1 MKDLNCLRCG
11 RRMEFCRREYLQLG
25 KTGWITGDWGNLLAG
40 AMDVVVLR
48 CPDCGKL
55 EFFQGDALRGRAR
68 GRKENCPRLLVQT
81 AACAMTATILSVR
94 CAAQRILFFEEGT
107 KPWVSLTN

>member
-48 CPDCGKL
+48 CPDCGKAGVL
-55 EFFQGDALRGRAR
+55 SGGMPLRGQGERPEGELSQITCSNCSVRYDCDYPR
-68 GRKENCPRLLVQT
+68 G
-81 AACAMTATILSVR
+81 VR
-94 CAAQRILFFEEGT
+94 CAAQRILFLRKEQNHGF
-107 KPWVSLTN
+107 L

>member
-25 KTGWITGDWGNLLAG
+25 KTGWITGGWGNLLAG

-55 EFFQGDALRGRAR
+55 EFFQGDAFEGQGERPEGELSQITCS
-68 GRKENCPRLLVQT
+68 NC
-81 AACAMTATILSVR
+81 SVR
-94 CAAQRILFFEEGT
+94 YDCDYPKCPVCGAKNTIF
-107 KPWVSLTN
+107 

>member
-55 EFFQGDALRGRAR
+55 EFFQGDAF
-68 GRKENCPRLLVQT
+68 E
-81 AACAMTATILSVR
+81 TILSVR
-94 CAAQRILFFEEGT
+94 SAAQRILFFEEGT

>member
-48 CPDCGKL
+48 CPDCGKPDVRPAL
-55 EFFQGDALRGRAR
+55 EQEIAEFYRNQEA
-68 GRKENCPRLLVQT
+68 K
-81 AACAMTATILSVR
+81 
-94 CAAQRILFFEEGT
+94 
-107 KPWVSLTN
+107 

>member
-55 EFFQGDALRGRAR
+55 
-68 GRKENCPRLLVQT
+68 
-81 AACAMTATILSVR
+81 
-94 CAAQRILFFEEGT
+94 
-107 KPWVSLTN
+107 